1 LKLTPQKSSY
11 DDSNL
16 DEPVRVV
23 SQVTTSVSALKDI
36 MNYCFQLN
44 NLMKPDCLKDF
55 LVASLLMQ
63 SKINVI
69 VLLAGTSGTG
79 KSTLAS
85 LLGTRLGIS
94 TVLSTDSVRHVMRN
108 FLKEEDNPTLFCST
122 YEAGKT
128 VSEEE
133 SQNASKKQITLK
145 GYKKQC
151 ALVTKELAKVIDQ
164 CY

>member
-1 LKLTPQKSSY
+1 
-11 DDSNL
+11 
-16 DEPVRVV
+16 
-23 SQVTTSVSALKDI
+23 
-36 MNYCFQLN
+36 
-44 NLMKPDCLKDF
+44 LKDF

-108 FLKEEDNPTLFCST
+108 FLSEKDNPVLFCST
-122 YEAGKT
+122 YEAGKM
-128 VSEEE
+128 VSQEDR
-133 SQNASKKQITLK
+133 QNASDNWITLE
-145 GYKKQC
+145 GYKQQC
-151 ALVTKELAKVIDQ
+151 ALVTKELAKVID
-164 CY
+164 